1 MMLIRGI
8 RGRIGKLPWVIIIA
22 GCWVVPAAF
31 AMPTGA
37 ATEKEVAE
45 ASAGVILGDEQ
56 FDAYL
61 PLLEGKRVALFTNQ
75 SGIVGDVVYAGA
87 EGEEGDG
94 EEAEEGVDP
103 TLVPFG
109 YDAQGEEVT
118 YGQHILDALLE
129 RGVNVTAVFSP
140 EHGFRGTEDAGAK
153 VDSAVD
159 EKTGVPLLS
168 LYSTGSHFPSP
179 EDMDRFDTLVID
191 MQDVGL
197 RYYTYHIAMYYLL
210 DACAGAGK
218 EVILLDRPNP
228 NGFYV
233 DGPIL
238 QEKFISG
245 VGVLPLPV
253 VYGMTWGEL
262 AQMIIG
268 EGWLTQGED
277 VNLTIIPC
285 QNYTHQTK
293 TSLIKRP
300 SPNLKDMRAV
310 YLYASTCFFENTA
323 FSVGRGTPF
332 PFEAFGSPYL
342 EEAEGVPFS
351 FTPQSMEGALNPP
364 FQGEVCYG
372 CDLRDTPIE
381 DIWEKGINLSYLI
394 WAHDALQEAD
404 PEVSFWGTVREDGS
418 YWVDL
423 LSGTDSM
430 RHQIDEGW
438 SEEEIKASWQEGL
451 DAFKEQR
458 RPYLLYEE

>member
-1 MMLIRGI
+1 MIRMRGI
-8 RGRIGKLPWVIIIA
+8 RGMIGKLPWTVLLLV
-22 GCWVVPAAF
+22 GCALVLVAF
-31 AMPTGA
+31 AVPIGAVPFQEAAKAPTQL
-37 ATEKEVAE
+37 
-45 ASAGVILGDEQ
+45 ILGDEQ

-61 PLLEGKRVALFTNQ
+61 PLLEGDRVALFTNQ
-75 SGIVGDVVYAGA
+75 SGIVGDVVYTLAK
-87 EGEEGDG
+87 EEEGIDQ
-94 EEAEEGVDP
+94 

-109 YDAQGEEVT
+109 FDARGEEVT

-140 EHGFRGTEDAGAK
+140 EHGFRGTEDAGAR
-153 VDSAVD
+153 VDSMVD
-159 EKTGVPLLS
+159 EKTGVPILS
-168 LYSTGSHFPSP
+168 LYSNGSHFPAP

-218 EVILLDRPNP
+218 KVILLDRPNP

-238 QEKFISG
+238 QEKYISG

-262 AQMIIG
+262 ARMIVG

-277 VNLTIIPC
+277 VDLTIIPC

-323 FSVGRGTPF
+323 FSVGRGTSF
-332 PFEAFGSPYL
+332 PFEIFGSPYL
-342 EEAEGVPFS
+342 GGLEEVPFS

-372 CDLRDTPIE
+372 YDLRDTPIE
-381 DIWEKGINLSYLI
+381 EIWEEGINLSYLI
-394 WAHDALQEAD
+394 WAHDALQEAA
-404 PEVSFWGTVREDGS
+404 PGVSFWGNVSEDGS

-423 LSGTDSM
+423 LSGTDTL

-438 SEEEIKASWQEGL
+438 SEDQIKASWQEGL
-451 DAFKEQR
+451 DAFREQR
-458 RPYLLYEE
+458 RPYLLYKE